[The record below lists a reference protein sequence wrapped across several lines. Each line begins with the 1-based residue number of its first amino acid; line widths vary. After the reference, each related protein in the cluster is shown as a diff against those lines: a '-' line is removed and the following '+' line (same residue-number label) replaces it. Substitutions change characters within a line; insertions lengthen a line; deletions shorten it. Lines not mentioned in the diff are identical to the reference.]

1 MFVYN
6 IFIPLVVFEDDNM
19 NYCNNC
25 SDSDICSIPFL
36 DNMPEEQKEYLQL
49 RAVKK
54 TYSKK
59 SRLFHEGEHVDS
71 IYIIRKGRVK
81 LTRSDASGNEQIVGI
96 FSDNETIWEGLMVK
110 GSRFPYSAECL
121 TRTSVC
127 ALKKDELMKVLDDPY
142 VMLDILAML
151 SQKLHDANER
161 ILVLSVKEPKN
172 RLAAFLLYRKKRSS
186 EEVMQLTLDN
196 IAASISLRPETV
208 SRKLNELIREGYIAK
223 VGKSGIQI
231 LDYDGLKDFQ

>member
-1 MFVYN
+1 
-6 IFIPLVVFEDDNM
+6 M
-19 NYCNNC
+19 NYCSNC

-36 DNMPEEQKEYLQL
+36 DNMPEDQKKFLQL
-49 RAVKK
+49 KAVKK
-54 TYSKK
+54 IYFKK
-59 SRLFHEGEHVDS
+59 SLLFHEGQHVDS

-81 LTRSDASGNEQIVGI
+81 LTRFDASGNEQIVGI
-96 FSDNETIWEGLMVK
+96 FSDNETIWEGLMTK
-110 GSRFPYSAECL
+110 GSKFPYSAECL
-121 TRTSVC
+121 TRTTVC

-186 EEVMQLTLDN
+186 EEVMQLTLDD

-208 SRKLNELIREGYIAK
+208 SRKLNELIKEGYIEK
-223 VGKSGIQI
+223 VGKSGIRV
-231 LDYDGLKDFQ
+231 LDYDGLKDFR

>member
-1 MFVYN
+1 
-6 IFIPLVVFEDDNM
+6 M
-19 NYCNNC
+19 NYCENC
-25 SDSDICSIPFL
+25 KDNDICSIPFL
-36 DNMPEEQKEYLQL
+36 DNMPEEQKKYLQE

-54 TYSKK
+54 TYPKK
-59 SRLFHEGEHVDS
+59 SLLFHEGEHVDS

-81 LTRSDASGNEQIVGI
+81 LTRFDASGNEQIVGI
-96 FSDNETIWEGLMVK
+96 FSDNETIWEGLLMK

-121 TRTSVC
+121 TRSSVC
-127 ALKKDELMKVLDDPY
+127 VLKRDEIMNVLNDPY
-142 VMLDILAML
+142 VMFDVLAML

-186 EEVMQLTLDN
+186 EDIMQLTLDN

-208 SRKLNELIREGYIAK
+208 SRKLSELIDEGYIEK
-223 VGKSGIQI
+223 VGKSGIRI
-231 LDYDGLKDFQ
+231 LDYDGLKDYN